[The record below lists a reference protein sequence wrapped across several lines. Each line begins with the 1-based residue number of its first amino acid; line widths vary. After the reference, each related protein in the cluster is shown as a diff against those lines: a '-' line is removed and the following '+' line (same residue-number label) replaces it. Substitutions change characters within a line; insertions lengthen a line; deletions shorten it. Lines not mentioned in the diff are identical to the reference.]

1 MRITIVTGFFLP
13 VPALRGGATER
24 SWEGL
29 ARIFAAAGHA
39 VTFVS
44 RRWPGLPDSEVRDGV
59 THVRLPGFDHSRRL
73 AVNLLRDLR
82 WGIRVARALPPADIV
97 ICNTVTL
104 PAWLPW
110 LKPSA
115 GHVATMIGRVP
126 KGQVPF
132 YRRVRRIYVPSSD
145 LASQIRPERARR
157 ITRVIGYPIDWDRQ
171 ARAAA
176 QVRAPL
182 TIGYVGRIH
191 PEKGLAL
198 LIGAAAILARRT
210 DLPDW
215 RLRIVGPVAVS
226 AGGGGEAWAEGLRAA
241 AAPLG
246 PRVEWVPPEFDPDR
260 LAQLYGK
267 MDVFCYPSLADQG
280 ETFGVG
286 VAEAMA
292 ARCAVVVSALPCF
305 RDLVIPGETGISFI
319 HTGAE
324 AAERLAAELARL
336 LLDPVLCRRLA
347 ERGQYHVRRFAYP
360 EVSRNILADLAVL
373 AGASAENP
381 LS

>member
-1 MRITIVTGFFLP
+1 VRISIVTGFFLP
-13 VPALRGGATER
+13 VPALQGGATER

-29 ARIFAAAGHA
+29 ARIFAAAGHT
-39 VTFVS
+39 VTFIS
-44 RRWPGLPDSEVRDGV
+44 RRWPGLPDSELRDGV
-59 THVRLPGFDHSRRL
+59 AHLRLPGFDHSRRL
-73 AVNLLRDLR
+73 PVNLLRDLR
-82 WGIRVARALPPADIV
+82 WGMRVARSLPPADLV

-110 LKPSA
+110 LRPSA
-115 GHVATMIGRVP
+115 GRVATMIGRVP

-132 YRRVRRIYVPSSD
+132 YGRVRRIYVPSSG
-145 LASQIRPERARR
+145 LAGQITSERARR
-157 ITRVIGYPIDWDRQ
+157 ITRVIGYPIDWERL

-176 QVRAPL
+176 PSRAPV

-191 PEKGLAL
+191 PEKGLAVL
-198 LIGAAAILARRT
+198 LEAAVLLARRP

-215 RLRIVGPVAVS
+215 RLRLVGPVAVS
-226 AGGGGEAWAEGLRAA
+226 AGGGGQAWAEQLRAA

-246 PRVEWVPPEFDPDR
+246 ARVEWSEPEFDPER
-260 LAQLYGK
+260 LARHYGQ

-292 ARCAVVVSALPCF
+292 AHCAVVVSALPCF
-305 RDLVIPGETGISFI
+305 RDLVTPGETGLTFTHGGSD
-319 HTGAE
+319 

-336 LLDPVLCRRLA
+336 LLDPALRRRLA
-347 ERGQYHVRRFAYP
+347 DRGQAHVRRFSYE
-360 EVSRNILADLAVL
+360 EVSRTILADLAVL

-381 LS
+381 PR